1 MMHQSL
7 LKDFGMIKKLGRI
20 KIMITQENI
29 PYTADEIKAMIR
41 TCEKYNKAR
50 DMAKKI
56 YNDEFE
62 PDVAAVL
69 AEYLPMIF
77 PELKESKDE
86 RIRKVIYGWIY
97 SCPSEFFDN
106 GFSKEEMLAWVE
118 KQGENKDLIAEIKNR
133 KALLG
138 AEKEKAV
145 SSTDKLSFGARI
157 AMLDELLA
165 WVKKQDKENNTYTIN
180 NTPNCGISVNIYNDN
195 EECKESKDERM
206 KEQLC
211 EFLHDNMLY
220 QDAQEIT
227 SWLEKL
233 IEKQKD

>member
-1 MMHQSL
+1 MMRQSL

-29 PYTADEIKAMIR
+29 PYTADEIKAMVR
-41 TCEKYNKAR
+41 TCEKYNKALE
-50 DMAKKI
+50 MAQKMQESS
-56 YNDEFE
+56 NG
-62 PDVAAVL
+62 
-69 AEYLPMIF
+69 MILKRWLWNVF
-77 PELKESKDE
+77 PELRENKDE

-145 SSTDKLSFGARI
+145 SSTDKLSLGARI

-165 WVKKQDKENNTYTIN
+165 WVKKQDKENHTYIIN

-211 EFLHDNMLY
+211 DFLRDNMLY

>member
-29 PYTADEIKAMIR
+29 PYTADEIKAMVK
-41 TCEKYNKAR
+41 TCEKYNKALER
-50 DMAKKI
+50 AKDM
-56 YNDEFE
+56 
-62 PDVAAVL
+62 L
-69 AEYLPMIF
+69 AYKEVRQEDMKYLF
-77 PELKESKDE
+77 PELEEDKDE

-118 KQGENKDLIAEIKNR
+118 NKD
-133 KALLG
+133 KAY
-138 AEKEKAV
+138 
-145 SSTDKLSFGARI
+145 I
-157 AMLDELLA
+157 
-165 WVKKQDKENNTYTIN
+165 IN
-180 NTPNCGISVNIYNDN
+180 NTPNCGITVNIYNDN
-195 EECKESKDERM
+195 VECKESKDERM

-211 EFLHDNMLY
+211 DFLRYNMLY
-220 QDAQEIT
+220 QAAQDIT

-233 IEKQKD
+233 IENQKY